1 VNKIWVLNGPNINFL
16 GIRETGV
23 YGNEN
28 YEELKAKIQEKAK
41 EIGLDIEIF
50 QSNSEGEI
58 IDTIQQA
65 YMDKVNGII
74 INPGAYTHY
83 SYAIRDAIASVNIP
97 TLEVHI
103 SNIHKRE
110 DFRHKSVTAPVCVGQ
125 ICGFGNNGYL
135 MALDAITN
143 LI

>member
-1 VNKIWVLNGPNINFL
+1 MNKIWVLNGPNINFL